1 VTPFIRRSLIGLCIA
16 MAALLGVGAQ
26 LHGLSHALKVLQSSS
41 HDEPLAGQN
50 QACDQCLQFA
60 AADGQAPAPAAAP
73 WLLSGGSAGAP
84 MAPAAAAR
92 AVAFAAYESRAP
104 PTVG

>member
-1 VTPFIRRSLIGLCIA
+1 VTHSIRRSLIGLCIA
-16 MAALLGVGAQ
+16 IVALLGVGAQ
-26 LHGLSHALKVLQSSS
+26 LHGLSHALKLVQSS
-41 HDEPLAGQN
+41 HDEPLAGQS

-60 AADGQAPAPAAAP
+60 AADGQAPAPAAMP
-73 WLLSGGSAGAP
+73 LLLSGGT
-84 MAPAAAAR
+84 AAAPVAIAAVAR